1 MGLSF
6 TYAGSSR
13 DDLLEEISPII
24 LDGDNSTELK
34 AVASLT
40 LGLIFVGTCN
50 EDVAQSIL

>member
-50 EDVAQSIL
+50 EDVA